1 MRPDEQATRKD
12 RRIVQ
17 IGCAEP
23 RRGEDAACGPCG
35 LPLRHHQI
43 RFEIL
48 SYDDFYDVYV
58 LHAITHGEFDPNC
71 SASPQALLLHVST
84 MAFGLFKECA

>member
-1 MRPDEQATRKD
+1 MTPKPEQPRKD

-23 RRGEDAACGPCG
+23 RREEDVVCGPCG
-35 LPLRHHQI
+35 LPLRHHQV

-58 LHAITHGEFDPNC
+58 LNAITHGEFDPNR
-71 SASPQALLLHVST
+71 SVSPQTLLLHVST
-84 MAFGLFKECA
+84 MAFGLFRECA